1 MPTAIE
7 TGTKYFSRVCHW
19 EPRALP
25 AIGEADAPR
34 DDAEQGEEGEA
45 PEVHP
50 GDAGGQA
57 DEGADQRDEAA
68 EEYDGLSPAFEPR
81 VGPVHLMGP
90 Q

>member
-1 MPTAIE
+1 MGAE
-7 TGTKYFSRVCHW
+7 GFAG
-19 EPRALP
+19 EA
-25 AIGEADAPR
+25 EADAPG
-34 DDAEQGEEGEA
+34 DDAEEGEEAEA

-57 DEGADQRDEAA
+57 DEGADQGDEAA
-68 EEYDGLSPAFEPR
+68 QEYDGLPSAFEPR